1 MISIIARIPH
11 CPLERVTVI
20 IFLRNTEQINA
31 LELSA
36 LDTLF
41 LSQPLLSHNQTKL
54 CFSIC
59 GDVDMDAARS
69 LVKDALPGLV
79 GKGRLEL

>member
-1 MISIIARIPH
+1 M
-11 CPLERVTVI
+11 T
-20 IFLRNTEQINA
+20 IFLRHAEEINA
-31 LELSA
+31 FELSA

-41 LSQPLLSHNQTKL
+41 LSRPLSHNSTKL

-69 LVKDALPGLV
+69 LLKDTLPGLV